1 VTVDTVT
8 EMDRSGRRW
17 VAWIPWSITVMLV
30 AVSLLLPQERLV
42 EDELVSSDLLAV
54 LLIVQALTFAIVGL
68 VISRARPH
76 HAIGWLFNGVG
87 IFVGLYLAAER
98 YQHYALVV
106 RPGELPLGELAA
118 WLQAWLYVPALGIV
132 VSVLPQLFP
141 TGRPVSRRWSLGL
154 VLAAAAFV
162 GVCLSDALAPGIIDQ
177 TIVEN
182 PVGISPAA
190 FDVLSTA
197 AGLLFL
203 ASAIVGFASLV
214 VRWRRADR
222 RERQQLKLF
231 AFAAA
236 LLPLFV
242 LTSALADGVEIGGP
256 VFEWISQVVAG
267 AAFLGLP
274 IATAVSILRHR
285 LYDIDVVINRALVY
299 SLLTVVL
306 VATYLISV
314 LFFRAALDPL
324 TGESDLAVA
333 GSTLA
338 VAAAF
343 RPLRSRIQGV
353 VDRRF
358 YRSRYN
364 TAQTLERFAVRLR
377 HEVDL
382 ETLGTDVLAVV
393 RDTMQPG
400 HVSLWLRPAKGVD
413 RD

>member
-1 VTVDTVT
+1 VTVNTVT
-8 EMDRSGRRW
+8 GSTGFERRW
-17 VAWIPWSITVMLV
+17 VAWIPWSITVALV
-30 AVSLLLPQERLV
+30 AVSLLLPQDRAAD
-42 EDELVSSDLLAV
+42 DELVPAELLAM
-54 LLIVQALTFAIVGL
+54 LLTIQALTFATVGL
-68 VISRARPH
+68 VISRARPR

-98 YQHYALVV
+98 YQHYALEI
-106 RPGELPLGELAA
+106 RPGELPFGELAA

-141 TGRPVSRRWSLGL
+141 TGRTLSRRWSWGL

-162 GVCLSDALAPGIIDQ
+162 GVCLSDALRPGIIDQ

-182 PVGISPAA
+182 PFGLQPDAYAVM
-190 FDVLSTA
+190 STA

-203 ASAIVGFASLV
+203 VSAIVAFASLV

-242 LTSALADGVEIGGP
+242 AFSALANQVEVGGTT
-256 VFEWISQVVAG
+256 FKWISQVTAG

-285 LYDIDVVINRALVY
+285 LYDVDVVINRAVVY

-306 VATYLISV
+306 VATYLVSV

-333 GSTLA
+333 ASTLA

-343 RPLRSRIQGV
+343 RPLRSRIQDV

-382 ETLGTDVLAVV
+382 DTLGTDMLAVV